1 MKGEERGGGGG
12 SVWHPSQK
20 KILSKSPA
28 LSGLMLFFSILG
40 GISPFLVPFLE
51 SKFKISFLR
60 SISLTLLIFQLDLE
74 QKFGNLLPWILF
86 WCSHFKIFIILSRFA
101 LGSTLVGLRFK
112 WVVMFPK
119 WLFMMFAIISSSRTI
134 SLFSRSTILFLFRPS
149 LEKNGFLVFN
159 NFLFSELFLTLI
171 SLKFFFV
178 WKSNLT
184 QKFLSF
190 L

>member
-1 MKGEERGGGGG
+1 MRSAFFYFQSTLNKLLNNCIKLYYFRWDFFKIWRGRGG

-86 WCSHFKIFIILSRFA
+86 WFSFQDIHYTFQIRF
-101 LGSTLVGLRFK
+101 GINFGRFE
-112 WVVMFPK
+112 
-119 WLFMMFAIISSSRTI
+119 I
-134 SLFSRSTILFLFRPS
+134 
-149 LEKNGFLVFN
+149 
-159 NFLFSELFLTLI
+159 
-171 SLKFFFV
+171 
-178 WKSNLT
+178 
-184 QKFLSF
+184 
-190 L
+190 